1 MKISELQE
9 IIEEALNQCT
19 YFYPGNVMP
28 DCKVFDVDAK
38 EEISSVVGVDTDGMF
53 LIRYVYPLKA
63 VKDCFETYE
72 EKYTRICPIYAGES
86 VPVMFHCYGKIEEN
100 N

>member
-1 MKISELQE
+1 MKIRELQE

-28 DCKVFDVDAK
+28 DCKVFDVDTK
-38 EEISSVVGVDTDGMF
+38 EEISNVVGVDTDGMF

-86 VPVMFHCYGKIEEN
+86 FPVMFHCYGKIEEI
-100 N
+100 